1 MMRPFQ
7 NFVQHKMA
15 EPFDWANNVIYIT
28 ARPPPKLVFW
38 SRIVVIQ
45 GDFPLKAS
53 GRSLPMRL
61 PAGENHLIGSIS
73 VFLKGRRQFNPSAQ
87 ATFQAF
93 PLPGVRW
100 RSHGADAKYPRSR
113 RIEL

>member
-1 MMRPFQ
+1 MRPFQ

-45 GDFPLKAS
+45 GDFPLQVV
-53 GRSLPMRL
+53 R
-61 PAGENHLIGSIS
+61 EE
-73 VFLKGRRQFNPSAQ
+73 VFQCDF
-87 ATFQAF
+87 
-93 PLPGVRW
+93 LPGNIIL
-100 RSHGADAKYPRSR
+100 SAASQFF
-113 RIEL
+113 